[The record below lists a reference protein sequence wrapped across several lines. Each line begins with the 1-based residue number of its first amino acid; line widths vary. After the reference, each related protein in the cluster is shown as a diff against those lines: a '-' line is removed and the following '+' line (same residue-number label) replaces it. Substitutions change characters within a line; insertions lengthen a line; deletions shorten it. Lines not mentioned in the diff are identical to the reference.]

1 MRPDIWLGDVE
12 LLEPGTVLLR
22 SKIWQQFQGWFAMT
36 FPNQSPTAWL
46 EASPMLL
53 VQALVAYGHYCFSA
67 GTALHV
73 FRQLLAH
80 VQKLYPQ
87 VRVFM
92 TPAWDTVSKWEL
104 QEPMQHRPPV
114 PEPVLM
120 AMITVALAWKW
131 RRWAAATLACF
142 YSMSRIGEFLRV
154 KRHEVLTPR
163 DLLHDESIIYIR
175 FSAPKTRRR
184 GAKVQYSTVVEPMV
198 VSFLCKVW
206 DELGPNE
213 LLYTGS
219 AGAYRSRWNAVLAKL
234 QIGRTFRLTPGGLR
248 GGGAVYLHRKGL
260 PLSELMWRMRLQH
273 AQTLGYYLQETAA
286 VSLLPSLPSEVRH
299 RIQILQS
306 FFPHFV
312 S

>member
-1 MRPDIWLGDVE
+1 M
-12 LLEPGTVLLR
+12 
-22 SKIWQQFQGWFAMT
+22 
-36 FPNQSPTAWL
+36 
-46 EASPMLL
+46 
-53 VQALVAYGHYCFSA
+53 
-67 GTALHV
+67 
-73 FRQLLAH
+73 
-80 VQKLYPQ
+80 
-87 VRVFM
+87 
-92 TPAWDTVSKWEL
+92 
-104 QEPMQHRPPV
+104 
-114 PEPVLM
+114 
-120 AMITVALAWKW
+120 
-131 RRWAAATLACF
+131 
-142 YSMSRIGEFLRV
+142 RV

-184 GAKVQYSTVVEPMV
+184 GAKVQYSTVVEPLV

-213 LLYTGS
+213 LLCTGS

-260 PLSELMWRMRLQH
+260 ALSELMWRMRLQH

-306 FFPHFV
+306 FFLFAHYCVMSRKSWLHHSCICQSSSCASQSTTPDN
-312 S
+312 SLK